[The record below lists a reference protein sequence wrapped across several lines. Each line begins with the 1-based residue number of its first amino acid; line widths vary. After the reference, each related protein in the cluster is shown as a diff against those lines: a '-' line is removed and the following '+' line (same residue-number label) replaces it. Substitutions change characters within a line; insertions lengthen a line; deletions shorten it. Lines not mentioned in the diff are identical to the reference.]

1 MAGNVIKPK
10 HGSTKPTEENLE
22 EYELGYYNG
31 ALYIKDNGT
40 IRKIGGGGGGDAS
53 VDEDELND
61 MLDDVFGEG

>member
-40 IRKIGGGGGGDAS
+40 IRKIGGGGDAS